1 MRPIRERLAAGE
13 VLVADGAMGT
23 ALMKEE
29 LGADVPLEA
38 AHVARPDLVERI
50 TREFVEAGADLVQT
64 NTFGAHP
71 ANLARHGL
79 EDRCEELV
87 RDAVRVARRAAGER
101 AAVFLS
107 VGPSTR
113 ILKPYGDAEPADIAE
128 GYLRVIGAGLRE
140 GVDLIVVETMTD
152 LTEAVIAVNIAARM
166 KDPVP
171 VAATMTF
178 DETPR
183 GFYSIMGTSIGQA
196 VLALT
201 EAGAEIVG
209 SNCGNGTEKM
219 IEIAREFRDLTDLPL
234 IIQSNAGLPEIRE
247 GAAVYKETPELFGA
261 RTLDFLGAG
270 VSILGGC
277 CGTTP
282 AHTAA
287 IRGAVD
293 TRRSRT

>member
-1 MRPIRERLAAGE
+1 MKSIRERLAAGE

-23 ALMKEE
+23 ALMKED
-29 LGADVPLEA
+29 LGAGTPLEA
-38 AHVARPDLVERI
+38 IHLERAEIVERI
-50 TREFVEAGADLVQT
+50 TREFVLAGADLVQT

-71 ANLARHGL
+71 ANLARYGL
-79 EDRCEELV
+79 ENRCEEIV
-87 RDAVRVARRAAGER
+87 GSAIRVARRAAGDR

-113 ILKPYGDAEPADIAE
+113 ILRPYGDAAPEEIAA
-128 GYLRVIGAGLRE
+128 GFRRVIAAAMRE
-140 GVDLIVVETMTD
+140 GVDLVVVETMTD
-152 LTEAVIAVNIAARM
+152 PLEAAMAVKAAAEE
-166 KDPVP
+166 DDSVP

-183 GFYSIMGTSIGQA
+183 GFYTIMGTSIEQA
-196 VLALT
+196 IRQL
-201 EAGAEIVG
+201 EDGGAEIVG
-209 SNCGNGTEKM
+209 SNCGNGTAKM
-219 IEIAREFRDLTDLPL
+219 VEIAREFRDLTDLPL

-247 GAAVYKETPELFGA
+247 GAALYMETPDLFGA

-287 IRGAVD
+287 IRAAVD
-293 TRRSRT
+293 AFRKAT